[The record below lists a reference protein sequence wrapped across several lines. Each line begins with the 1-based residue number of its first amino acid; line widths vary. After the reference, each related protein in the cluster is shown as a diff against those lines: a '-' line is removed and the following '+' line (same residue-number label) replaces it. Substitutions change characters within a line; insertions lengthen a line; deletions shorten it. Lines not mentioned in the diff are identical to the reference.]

1 MKELVVLSGKGGT
14 GKTSLAAAFATLATK
29 VTVADCDV
37 DAANLH
43 LLLAPILRETGEFQ
57 AGREAVIRTEDCVS
71 CGLCATLC
79 RFGSVWEIDGT
90 FGISHCEGCGVCVE
104 FCPSKAIDWIP
115 AVTGTWMVS
124 DCPTGRMAHAHLRP
138 GAENSGK
145 LASLVRTLAKQQAL
159 ETGSDLVLA
168 DGPPGIGCPVIAT
181 LTGADAALI
190 VTEPTPSG
198 IHDLERI
205 LDLARHFGIDTRIV
219 VNKCDINLDQT
230 ERIRDLARQRGHQWV
245 GTLPYSPLFTQA
257 QVEGKPIPLRYPHEE
272 ITEQIRQI
280 WKETQSW
287 MEQ

>member
-14 GKTSLAAAFATLATK
+14 GKTSLTAAFATLAGR
-29 VTVADCDV
+29 VVVADCDV

-57 AGREAVIRTEDCVS
+57 GGKEAIIRTRDCTA

-79 RFGSVWEIDGT
+79 RFGSVRESEGK
-90 FGISHCEGCGVCVE
+90 FAISHCEGCGVCVE
-104 FCPSKAIDWIP
+104 FCPQHAIDWVP
-115 AVTGTWMVS
+115 AMTGTWMVS

-145 LASLVRTLAKQQAL
+145 LAAFVRKLAKEQAT
-159 ETGSDLVLA
+159 ETGSDLVLV
-168 DGPPGIGCPVIAT
+168 DGPPGIGCPVIAS

-198 IHDLERI
+198 IHDMERI
-205 LDLARHFGIDTRIV
+205 LDLTRHFGVDTRV
-219 VNKCDINLDQT
+219 VINKFDINLEKTQ
-230 ERIRDLARQRGHQWV
+230 RIRDLVSGRGLGWV

-257 QVEGKPIPLRYPHEE
+257 QVEGKPIPLAFPDAE
-272 ITEQIRQI
+272 ITERIRLI
-280 WKETQSW
+280 WKETKTW
-287 MEQ
+287 IER